1 MLHALNNN
9 REAIEALR
17 YNGYG
22 AADFQVNKSAVYFDN
37 EFNETE
43 LVPYRG
49 KDVYFRSDNG
59 EPIAIHG
66 KRYKPLQYTHMID
79 KSRDMIE
86 RCKLDATGIE
96 EKIQVSPNGGMCL
109 VNYKLPAKEY
119 ETPDGDT
126 GCITV
131 MALSSFNGVWSF
143 ILSLGFE
150 QSACLNSQIFIKN
163 PASLYK
169 ARHTGKLDIDRGAN
183 MLGKTANIIEQEIEL
198 WHEWYNTPVTNDDIH
213 NTIADCANISRNAEE
228 PFRNKNYQY
237 LFNAFTLDYAP
248 KMDKNRWA
256 LYNTLTDWST
266 HAPSKS
272 KNNIALLQRRGE
284 KVAEV
289 ITDNFAAKIAA

>member
-22 AADFQVNKSAVYFDN
+22 AADFQVNKSTVYFDN

-213 NTIADCANISRNAEE
+213 NTMYVVDKSINNILTYHNFNDVFERWHILHGGQRGRAAARHGEGRPVPEGGAGGLMFIDNMIIDNNISSNS
-228 PFRNKNYQY
+228 Y
-237 LFNAFTLDYAP
+237 
-248 KMDKNRWA
+248 
-256 LYNTLTDWST
+256 
-266 HAPSKS
+266 
-272 KNNIALLQRRGE
+272 
-284 KVAEV
+284 V
-289 ITDNFAAKIAA
+289 

>member
-198 WHEWYNTPVTNDDIH
+198 
-213 NTIADCANISRNAEE
+213 
-228 PFRNKNYQY
+228 
-237 LFNAFTLDYAP
+237 
-248 KMDKNRWA
+248 
-256 LYNTLTDWST
+256 
-266 HAPSKS
+266 
-272 KNNIALLQRRGE
+272 
-284 KVAEV
+284 
-289 ITDNFAAKIAA
+289 

>member
-43 LVPYRG
+43 LVPYKG

-79 KSRDMIE
+79 KSRDMLE

-163 PASLYK
+163 PAALYK

-183 MLGKTANIIEQEIEL
+183 MLGKTANIIEQEIEMWTE
-198 WHEWYNTPVTNDDIH
+198 WHNTPITKDDIH
-213 NTIADCANISRNAEE
+213 NAIADCADISRNTEE
-228 PFRNKNYQY
+228 PYRNKNYQY
-237 LFNAFTLDYAP
+237 IINAFALDYEP
-248 KMDKNRWA
+248 RMGRNRWA
-256 LYNTLTDWST
+256 LYNALTDWST

-284 KVAEV
+284 KVAE
-289 ITDNFAAKIAA
+289 TLTHNFAVKIAA

>member
-22 AADFQVNKSAVYFDN
+22 AADFQVNKSTVYFDN

-43 LVPYRG
+43 LVPYKG
-49 KDVYFRSDNG
+49 KDVYFRSDTG

-143 ILSLGFE
+143 ILSTLLP
-150 QSACLNSQIFIKN
+150 CI
-163 PASLYK
+163 
-169 ARHTGKLDIDRGAN
+169 RLDTQVNLI
-183 MLGKTANIIEQEIEL
+183 
-198 WHEWYNTPVTNDDIH
+198 
-213 NTIADCANISRNAEE
+213 
-228 PFRNKNYQY
+228 
-237 LFNAFTLDYAP
+237 
-248 KMDKNRWA
+248 
-256 LYNTLTDWST
+256 
-266 HAPSKS
+266 
-272 KNNIALLQRRGE
+272 
-284 KVAEV
+284 
-289 ITDNFAAKIAA
+289 